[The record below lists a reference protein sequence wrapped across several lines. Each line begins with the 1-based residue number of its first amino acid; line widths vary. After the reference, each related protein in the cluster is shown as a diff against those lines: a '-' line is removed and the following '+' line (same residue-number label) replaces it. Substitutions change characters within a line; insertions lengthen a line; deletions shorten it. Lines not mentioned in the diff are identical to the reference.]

1 MVIHLHEASFSLD
14 FRLEK
19 VEVHGWGCQRAAS
32 PRGAPCLMPSRI
44 GYSEV
49 LFCPRLFIMRQ
60 KMQLTL
66 NGLGHWPR
74 LPFSLLPLFPCERI
88 VKKETQNQACRGA
101 EPSVFPS
108 SAVCRDGC
116 SEAHRSSCAPHTE
129 NKSLHLHA
137 PLLSICVCCYDS

>member
-1 MVIHLHEASFSLD
+1 MGPRMEKVMVIHPHEASFSLD
-14 FRLEK
+14 FRMEK
-19 VEVHGWGCQRAAS
+19 VEVHGWGCQHAAS
-32 PRGAPCLMPSRI
+32 PRGAPCLTPSRI

-74 LPFSLLPLFPCERI
+74 LPLSLLPLFPCERI

-101 EPSVFPS
+101 KPSRVPIL
-108 SAVCRDGC
+108 GC
-116 SEAHRSSCAPHTE
+116 LQGRVLGGSQIVLCTTHRE
-129 NKSLHLHA
+129 
-137 PLLSICVCCYDS
+137 